1 MVDVTLATLVI
12 KTIKIH
18 STWRSRRA
26 NYVLAL
32 LILELR
38 EVRGLEGTWRFV
50 LNLELSF
57 LLIEV
62 PRSLLGSFPCV
73 DVVFCVVALQH
84 RIVLVLK

>member
-1 MVDVTLATLVI
+1 MVYVTLATLVI
-12 KTIKIH
+12 KTSKIH

-38 EVRGLEGTWRFV
+38 EVRRLEGTWCFV

-62 PRSLLGSFPCV
+62 PRSLLGSFSCV

-84 RIVLVLK
+84 WIILVLK